1 MKGSKTLMKNLKKL
15 SGILLAI
22 AVLLACTVSAFAQEV
37 PATEETSKVGTI
49 TINNA
54 AKGETYTIY
63 KLFGATV
70 NTTNNTIAYIGNVP
84 SGLEDYFERD
94 TYGFITP
101 KAAAKDGENMSDGLK
116 LALKT
121 WTGTATATKSAKS
134 DGSVLNFTKVPY
146 GYYVVTT
153 TQGER
158 LISVDS
164 LFPNASLYD
173 KSQTAPG
180 QPTKLVNSLDSDDV
194 KYGDTVTYTV
204 SFTTSNYDGADAAA
218 KKIGTY
224 VIADDLP
231 SFLSDVNVTSIIV
244 DNDANLNTAND
255 QVNVTA
261 QFSEKKISLDWYD
274 DATGAFKYNNGAMVV
289 VTYTAKVNESATV
302 ASTGNVNTVSI
313 SHTHEGDTSENL
325 IGTDTATVYTY
336 ALALK
341 KVDDKG
347 NILADAEFE
356 LPFYVK
362 AVSGSNN
369 TYEYVSTT
377 AEEGLTNRVKTK
389 DDGYIF
395 IKGLDADTYSIT
407 ETAAPDGYN
416 KLLAPFNVEVVA
428 STAASL
434 DKTVYIDS
442 DGRIVDHDSGSLPQV
457 KVENANFD
465 ASYEVVVNKTGTL
478 LPSTGGIGTTIFY
491 IVGGVLVAAAVVL
504 LVAKKRTS
512 ENR

>member
-1 MKGSKTLMKNLKKL
+1 MKNLKKL

-22 AVLLACTVSAFAQEV
+22 AVLLACTVSAFAQDV

-63 KLFGATV
+63 KLFDATI
-70 NTTNNTIAYIGNVP
+70 NTTNDTIAYTGTVP

-94 TYGFITP
+94 AYGFITP
-101 KAAAKDGENMSDGLK
+101 TSAAKNGENMSDDLK
-116 LALKT
+116 NALKT
-121 WTGTATATKSAKS
+121 WAESAASTASVVS
-134 DGSVLNFTKVPY
+134 DGSVLNFNKVPY

-158 LISVDS
+158 LISVNS
-164 LFPNASLYD
+164 LFPDASLYD

-180 QPTKLVNSLDSDDV
+180 VPTKKVNGADSCDV

-204 SFTTSNYDGADAAA
+204 SFTTSNYDGAGVDA

-224 VIADDLP
+224 VIADNLP
-231 SFLSDVNVTSIIV
+231 DFLSDVNVTSIIV
-244 DNDANLNTAND
+244 DNDARLDTTGD
-255 QVNVTA
+255 QENVTV
-261 QFSEKKISLDWYD
+261 QFTNKKISLDWYD
-274 DATGAFKYNNGAMVV
+274 EGTSAFKYDNGALVV
-289 VTYTAKVNESATV
+289 VTYTAKVKETAVV
-302 ASTGNVNTVSI
+302 AGSGNVNTVTI
-313 SHTHEGDTSENL
+313 SYIHEENATEKTV
-325 IGTDTATVYTY
+325 GSDTATVYTY

-341 KVDDKG
+341 KVDDNGKV
-347 NILADAEFE
+347 LAGAEFQ

-362 AVSGSNN
+362 AVSDN
-369 TYEYVSTT
+369 TYEYVSPTT
-377 AEEGLTNRVKTK
+377 AEGLTNIVTTK
-389 DDGYIF
+389 ADGYIF
-395 IKGLDADTYSIT
+395 IKGLVPDTYSIT
-407 ETAAPDGYN
+407 ETKAPDGYN
-416 KLLAPFNVEVVA
+416 RLLNPVEVNVVA
-428 STAASL
+428 STADSL
-434 DKTVYIDS
+434 NKTVYIDS
-442 DGRIVDHDSGSLPQV
+442 NGRIVDTDDTGSLPSVEV
-457 KVENANFD
+457 KNDNFD
-465 ASYEVVVNKTGTL
+465 ASYKVVVNKTGSL